1 MLKTGKDLRRS
12 SPSCTNGNTQSRLP
26 RTTFRQLLK
35 MSKEGDC
42 TMYLGKLCQ
51 CSITCMAQKCFLVFR
66 WNLLYSTLCPL
77 SHVLA
82 LATTKKKKKAWLL
95 PLCVFPSGICTHG
108 GDSPE
113 PPLLQAQQSSWPA
126 GDTLLMQ
133 HRILLAFLTANAHSW
148 LVFSLVFT
156 RTPRFF

>member
-77 SHVLA
+77 SLVLA
-82 LATTKKKKKAWLL
+82 LATTKKKKKPGSFLFVSSL
-95 PLCVFPSGICTHG
+95 QVFVHM
-108 GDSPE
+108 E
-113 PPLLQAQQSSWPA
+113 E
-126 GDTLLMQ
+126 
-133 HRILLAFLTANAHSW
+133 ILLSLLFFRLNSLLDL
-148 LVFSLVFT
+148 LVILC
-156 RTPRFF
+156 